1 MSLKA
6 FASAVA
12 KIPKKVHDKMKGKT
26 SEVQGPPHVA
36 WLSEPR
42 CPACQTLLGHLGN
55 QWSSRGQWSSTY
67 VICACGVRLYV
78 ECEVHERYRSTLSP
92 EE

>member
-12 KIPKKVHDKMKGKT
+12 KIPQKVHDKMSGKT
-26 SEVQGPPHVA
+26 SEVQGPPHVP

-42 CPACQTLLGHLGN
+42 CPACQTTLGH
-55 QWSSRGQWSSTY
+55 QWSSMY
-67 VICACGVRLYV
+67 VHCTGCHASVWV
-78 ECEVHERYRSTLSP
+78 EREELVRYRSTLGP
-92 EE
+92 GVTG